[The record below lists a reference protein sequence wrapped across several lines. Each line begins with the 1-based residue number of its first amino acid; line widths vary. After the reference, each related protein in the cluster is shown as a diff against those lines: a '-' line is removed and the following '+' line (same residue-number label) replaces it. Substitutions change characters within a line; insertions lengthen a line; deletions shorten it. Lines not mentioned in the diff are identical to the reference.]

1 VLQELDDDALELL
14 WVGGEG
20 GMEED
25 LVSRAGHQI
34 TSLPAAGLHGVGL
47 RALPGNLAQ
56 LWRGFWKA
64 RRLLKDFQ
72 PDVLFFT
79 GGFVAAPIALAG
91 RNTPTLAFVPDVK
104 PGLALRL
111 IANFAD
117 VIAVVSEASKRYFHR
132 SKRVEVTTY
141 PLRKELANWDQPSAR
156 AHFNLSSDLPT
167 LLVFGGSK
175 GARSI
180 NQAIV
185 SFLDDLLPEMHIL
198 HVTGTLDWPEIKN
211 VTANLPKNLKSRY
224 HAFKYLHE
232 DMGAALAASDL
243 VLSRA
248 GASALGEFPL
258 FSLPAVLVPI
268 PFEKHI
274 QHLNADFLSN
284 RGAALIL
291 EDEEMNSTLLPAL
304 QELMKDQQRRDGMA
318 AAMSKLANP
327 KAAKHLANIL
337 LDLAD
342 SERKESLP
350 A

>member
-1 VLQELDDDALELL
+1 VLQELDDDAIELL

-20 GMEED
+20 GMEEE

-47 RALPGNLAQ
+47 RALPGNLGQ
-56 LWRGFWKA
+56 LWRGFWEA
-64 RRLLKDFQ
+64 RRLLKEFQ

-91 RNTPTLAFVPDVK
+91 RATPSLAFVPDVK

-111 IANFAD
+111 IARFAD
-117 VIAVVSEASKRYFHR
+117 VIAVVSEASKKYFNR
-132 SKRVEVTTY
+132 SKRVQVTAY
-141 PLRKELANWDQPSAR
+141 PLRMELAKWNQGVAR
-156 AHFNLSSDLPT
+156 SHFGLSPDLPT

-180 NQAIV
+180 NRAIIE
-185 SFLDDLLPEMHIL
+185 LLPDLLADMHIL
-198 HVTGTLDWPEIKN
+198 HISGTLDWPEVKS
-211 VTANLPKNLKSRY
+211 VQHNLPNILKARY
-224 HAFKYLHE
+224 LAFPYLHE

-248 GASALGEFPL
+248 GASTLGEFPL
-258 FSLPAVLVPI
+258 FSLPAILVPI
-268 PFEKHI
+268 PFKKHI
-274 QHLNADFLSN
+274 QHINADFLSK
-284 RGAALIL
+284 RGAALIMND
-291 EDEEMNSTLLPAL
+291 EDMKHKLLDTL
-304 QELMKDQQRRDGMA
+304 QQLMKDEQRREKMA
-318 AAMSKLANP
+318 AAMGKLANP
-327 KAAKHLANIL
+327 HAAKRLAHIL
-337 LDLAD
+337 LDLAG